1 MRLLV
6 ALIAML
12 FVVACGKA
20 DRPEIE
26 KIEIRQSGWQS
37 QDVTIASTGLG
48 NYHISEPYPEGQSGT
63 FKMTHEQ
70 FVSFLS
76 SLEPYRA
83 DAEPYT
89 DESALRFIK
98 YSCPPKV
105 PRTTDAG
112 AIYIRWRGPE
122 YDMHFLMNFGC
133 NSKHHAKRNSQ
144 LRRTFEQLP
153 LPRH

>member
-1 MRLLV
+1 MRLFV
-6 ALIAML
+6 ASIVIL

-37 QDVTIASTGLG
+37 EDVTIASTGLG

-70 FVSFLS
+70 FVSLLS

-83 DAEPYT
+83 EAEAYT

-98 YSCPPKV
+98 NPCPPKV
-105 PRTTDAG
+105 TWSRLLGQFGGGVKLIPFVVHA
-112 AIYIRWRGPE
+112 AILVMR
-122 YDMHFLMNFGC
+122 
-133 NSKHHAKRNSQ
+133 
-144 LRRTFEQLP
+144 
-153 LPRH
+153 